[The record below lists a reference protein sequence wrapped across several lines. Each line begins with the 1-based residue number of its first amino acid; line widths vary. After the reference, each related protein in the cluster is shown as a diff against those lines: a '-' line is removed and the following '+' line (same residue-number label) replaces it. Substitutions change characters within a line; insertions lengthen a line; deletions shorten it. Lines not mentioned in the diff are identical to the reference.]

1 MGNDENKALPISHVS
16 KRLNVC
22 YKTTRRIIASGEL
35 RAHRIRRQWR
45 VFEVDLREYLAKTVN
60 RKVA

>member
-1 MGNDENKALPISHVS
+1 MTTDENKALSISRVS

-22 YKTTRRIIASGEL
+22 NKTTRRIIASGEL

-45 VFEVDLREYLAKTVN
+45 VFEVDLREYLAKNVN
-60 RKVA
+60 RRVA